1 MPELTGFTQIFQ
13 GNTSATATS
22 AGITLGTRA
31 RDLDGSE
38 YIYLKGT
45 ASVVLHDW
53 VSFDEGHN
61 VTRST
66 SNAQG
71 RIGIAMAAVPLSSFG
86 WYQIYG
92 KGTGNTVAGVTDNNS
107 LYLTN
112 TAGSVGTAD
121 VSADFVIGAMR
132 RSDRA
137 NGSVTVELTYPI
149 VQDTVFN

>member
-1 MPELTGFTQIFQ
+1 MPELTGYAQIFHSD
-13 GNTSATATS
+13 TSATATT
-22 AGITLGTRA
+22 AGVTLGTRA
-31 RDLDGSE
+31 RGLDGSE

-61 VTRST
+61 VTRSVAD
-66 SNAQG
+66 AQG

-92 KGTGNTVAGVTDNNS
+92 KATGNTVLGVTDNQS
-107 LYLTN
+107 LYLTS

-121 VSADFVIGAMR
+121 VSGDFIIGAMG
-132 RSDRA
+132 RSGRA
-137 NGSVTVELTYPI
+137 NGSVTVELNYPI
-149 VQDTVFN
+149 VQDTVFD